1 MILQSSPDVIL
12 RFSFL
17 LLLMDQTWWE
27 MFLLVCCL
35 LNRSG
40 NHVICLSVSVHRV
53 LVPSSVPQCNLLG
66 HIVKSTSLL
75 LLLLLLPPSWWALFI
90 GFYINLYHTLSP
102 SICHAIAMPKGV
114 RHHEA
119 ARAPVVFF
127 FFYVHWIGLV
137 IPSKDDAKCQCAS
150 LSLTHTHTYTRQL
163 YETAFLSFSLFFF
176 FLYIRTNSPAD
187 FSTSFSYYLWISF

>member
-1 MILQSSPDVIL
+1 
-12 RFSFL
+12 
-17 LLLMDQTWWE
+17 MDQTWWE

-66 HIVKSTSLL
+66 HIVKSTS

-150 LSLTHTHTYTRQL
+150 LSLTHTHIHS
-163 YETAFLSFSLFFF
+163 TAIWDCLSFFFSLFLLSLYTNKLSRRLLYLLFILFMNF
-176 FLYIRTNSPAD
+176 FLASSSSSSSQLYV
-187 FSTSFSYYLWISF
+187 